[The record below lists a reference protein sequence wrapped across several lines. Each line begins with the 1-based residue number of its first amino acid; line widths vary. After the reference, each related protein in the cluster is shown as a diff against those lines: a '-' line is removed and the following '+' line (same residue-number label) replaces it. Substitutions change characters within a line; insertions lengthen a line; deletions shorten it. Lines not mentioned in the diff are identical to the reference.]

1 MKKSIKTRLVFNFM
15 LIIIITVLIL
25 EVVLINGVKDYY
37 YKNIEVVLSNQIQFS
52 IDYYLRYFSSNSL
65 EDIIIDDIDVF
76 WQYTD
81 AQVQLLDSNGRL
93 LMDSLGVLDKGA
105 QIIPDV
111 KKAINGEKGVWVG
124 RVDYYDHPVMA
135 VSMMIKNQDQNLGII
150 RFITSLKETNDIVK
164 TISLL
169 LVSMGLAVIFISGMV
184 SIFLANSI
192 VRPLKEVTMVAER
205 MADGQLKVR
214 SNIQLEDE
222 LGRLSNTLNYMAEEL
237 IKKEQIKNDFISS
250 VSHELRTP
258 LTSIKGWAATLKAE
272 EYGNNDIIT
281 DGLNIIENE
290 SDRLALMVEELLDFS
305 RFVSG
310 RIKLENDI
318 FRIKDTIE
326 IIGKQL
332 TPRAINNKIEFNIN
346 IEPTIETML
355 GDENRIKQVL
365 INLLDNAFK
374 FTPEGGKVILNA
386 YKEKDSIILEVKD
399 NGVGILDEDLPKIT
413 EKFYKGKNSKSH
425 SGIGLSICEEIVK
438 LHEGSME
445 IFSKI
450 NEGTMV
456 RVRLPLR
463 EVIL

>member
-25 EVVLINGVKDYY
+25 EVVIINVVKDYY

-52 IDYYLRYFSSNSL
+52 IDYYLRYFSSSSI

-76 WQYTD
+76 WQYTA
-81 AQVQLLDSNGRL
+81 AQVQVLDSNGKL
-93 LMDSLGVLDKGA
+93 LMDSLGVVDNNVESM
-105 QIIPDV
+105 PDV
-111 KKAINGEKGVWVG
+111 KKALTGEKGLWVG
-124 RVDYYDHPVMA
+124 KVDYYENPVMA
-135 VSMMIKNQDQNLGII
+135 VSMMIEDQEINLGVI
-150 RFITSLKETNDIVK
+150 RFITSLKETND
-164 TISLL
+164 TIKSNSYL
-169 LVSMGLAVIFISGMV
+169 LVGMGLVVIFISGIV

-192 VRPLKEVTMVAER
+192 VKPLREVTTVAER
-205 MADGQLKVR
+205 MANGQLRAR
-214 SNIQLEDE
+214 SNIKLRDE
-222 LGRLSNTLNYMAEEL
+222 IGRLSNTLNYMAEEL

-272 EYGNNDIIT
+272 DYGENEIIT

-310 RIKLENDI
+310 RIKLENDV
-318 FRIKDTIE
+318 FNIKDTIE

-332 TPRAINNKIEFNIN
+332 TPRALNNKIEFNIN
-346 IEPTIETML
+346 IEPTILTML

-386 YKEKDSIILEVKD
+386 YDENDMVVLEVKD
-399 NGVGILDEDLPKIT
+399 NGVGILEEDLPKIT

-438 LHEGSME
+438 LHDGNME
-445 IFSKI
+445 IISKI
-450 NEGTMV
+450 NEGTLV
-456 RVRLPLR
+456 RVKLPLR
-463 EVIL
+463 EVI